1 MTETAPA
8 LDRVVKARCR
18 YSSATAPKKQ
28 IIFTKIFHFNA
39 IQTMNPTT
47 ENIPSITT
55 HSGQLI
61 LHRVLVEITGAS

>member
-8 LDRVVKARCR
+8 SDRVVKARCR

-28 IIFTKIFHFNA
+28 IGFTKIFHFNA
-39 IQTMNPTT
+39 IQTMKPITANS
-47 ENIPSITT
+47 PSITT